1 MGKYL
6 EIEDIRKSLNGL
18 EKCEMLAMKD
28 IQPTVHQPCP
38 WPGSKDQQ
46 NKTYFPIKKRSFIRD
61 QQVQK
66 TNTQFENTS

>member
-1 MGKYL
+1 
-6 EIEDIRKSLNGL
+6 
-18 EKCEMLAMKD
+18 MLTMKD